1 MHDFSTYYRS
11 LLPLAT
17 KLACMTFL
25 LTTEAY
31 YHSVLTYKYTSTEPS
46 LSNYLGYRPGLVF
59 RTIGLLPLGANL
71 QVDIY
76 TSTEPSLSNYLGYRL
91 VFRTILTRTN

>member
-1 MHDFSTYYRS
+1 
-11 LLPLAT
+11 
-17 KLACMTFL
+17 
-25 LTTEAY
+25 
-31 YHSVLTYKYTSTEPS
+31 
-46 LSNYLGYRPGLVF
+46 VF

-76 TSTEPSLSNYLGYRL
+76 TSTEPSLSNYLGYRPGL